1 MKRSFVLLLSALLL
15 SACANYSCRK
25 VDPKADAA
33 RAKAAA
39 TEALAAKAAAAA
51 AAPKVVATPA
61 SDGTARVTMNGVEI
75 EKVEFRVGVSSAT
88 VEQLARQQACVG
100 GVGAG
105 LLTAPGPVEVYR
117 MACDNGKIFM
127 ARCEL
132 RQCKPM

>member
-1 MKRSFVLLLSALLL
+1 MKRSLVLFSSALLL

-25 VDPKADAA
+25 VDPKAEA
-33 RAKAAA
+33 AKAAA
-39 TEALAAKAAAAA
+39 AKALAAKAAAPTP
-51 AAPKVVATPA
+51 AAPKPAATPA